1 MNKGNEKMHLLQG
14 EGRVLGYIRKGVKI
28 SRPGE
33 GKTDYRFFMEPLS
46 PLPPDFQEARERG
59 YGFTGFM
66 NELGYPINAFP
77 NEEAA
82 EAELEKTFGNAFFLF
97 TPGLKNDKY
106 FVVTDL
112 VQEYGTTYINKEEA
126 YLPIPVFGTWDK
138 PLFDGDM
145 DKLIAHLLAGKPLPG
160 LGKKQWVRTEVPQML
175 VIHAGKDDSG
185 KQRFLCLMP
194 QKDKAFKDMHIG
206 QGGAYFHVKKEN
218 LSWAFFYADDALLV
232 DNVVRCHHDP
242 LWFIPQSVM
251 KEIRK
256 QFVPLLDEEKPENQ
270 GAIISQQALDQTVR
284 DMMLMP
290 ASSQSS
296 DEAGRNEQPEIAGK
310 TTKGKTAETKD
321 TQEKVKPPVQKNSRA
336 EEDGALEKEG
346 TAEKTEEKREN
357 AASEKSTSQEKSR
370 TAALKAEKVMNQKEE
385 KKAKEE
391 KREDEEMAF
400 IHRFIRRVKE
410 RGFLYDERDLYN
422 FHISA
427 KSSRL
432 VILAGRSGT
441 GKSGLVRLYGETLG
455 LSPSQIAFLPVRPS
469 WMDDGDLLGYLDRNR
484 MLYFPSD
491 TGLAEL
497 LVNASRHPEK
507 MYIVCFDEMNLAR
520 AEYYFAQ
527 FISVL
532 EKRENPSIQL
542 YNPSLEDRVYNHSD
556 YPARIPVLDNV
567 LFMGTVNVDESTY
580 HFSDKILDRANV
592 ITLHQRRFADM
603 ARLSRKHVADED
615 EVGADVYRRFRK
627 EEQGVTMSD
636 AELHLLDS
644 LNAALDERGASGGI
658 GYRVVSDMSRYLA
671 NIPSDSPMSRKEALD
686 MQIVQRVLTKVR
698 GSREQIGYLV
708 SLDEEN
714 RLTGRFPELLNRHK
728 QVSAFTESMRV
739 LKRKAKELKTY
750 DYTL

>member
-1 MNKGNEKMHLLQG
+1 MNNGNEKNHLLQG
-14 EGRVLGYIRKGVKI
+14 DGRVLGYVRKGVKI

-46 PLPPDFQEARERG
+46 TIPPEFQKARERG

-112 VQEYGTTYINKEEA
+112 VKEYGTTYINKEEA

-138 PLFDGDM
+138 PMFDGDM

-194 QKDKAFKDMHIG
+194 RKDKAFKNMHIG
-206 QGGAYFHVKKEN
+206 QGGAYFHVKKDN
-218 LSWAFFYADDALLV
+218 LTWAFFYADDPLLV
-232 DNVVRCHHDP
+232 ENVVRCHHDP
-242 LWFIPQSVM
+242 LWFVPESVM
-251 KEIRK
+251 HVLKE
-256 QFVPLLDEEKPENQ
+256 QFVPLVEEEEDKAEKPVL
-270 GAIISQQALDQTVR
+270 SQQVLDQTVR
-284 DMMLMP
+284 DMMGF
-290 ASSQSS
+290 A
-296 DEAGRNEQPEIAGK
+296 DDFD
-310 TTKGKTAETKD
+310 TA
-321 TQEKVKPPVQKNSRA
+321 PA
-336 EEDGALEKEG
+336 EEEK
-346 TAEKTEEKREN
+346 KTGEEPEEKKQAKEKKETPKK
-357 AASEKSTSQEKSR
+357 AKASEKSGAPVKETKPVAP
-370 TAALKAEKVMNQKEE
+370 TAEE
-385 KKAKEE
+385 KE
-391 KREDEEMAF
+391 KAF
-400 IHRFIRRVKE
+400 IQRFIRRVRQ

-441 GKSGLVRLYGETLG
+441 GKSGLVRLYGEALG
-455 LSPSQIAFLPVRPS
+455 LTPSQVAFLPVRPS
-469 WMDDGDLLGYLDRNR
+469 WMDDGDILGYLDRNR

-497 LVNASRHPEK
+497 LVEASRHPEK

-532 EKRENPSIQL
+532 EKKENPALQL
-542 YNPSLEDRVYNHSD
+542 YNPSLEERVYNHSD
-556 YPARIPVLDNV
+556 YPARIPLMDNV

-592 ITLHQRRFADM
+592 ITLHQRKFSDM
-603 ARLSRKHVADED
+603 ARLTRREVAPEVEVSADE
-615 EVGADVYRRFRK
+615 YRQFRK
-627 EEQGVTMSD
+627 DEGVVTLSD
-636 AELHLLDS
+636 EELHLLDD
-644 LNAALDERGASGGI
+644 LNVALDERGTSGGI

-671 NIPSDSPMSRKEALD
+671 NIPSGSPMNRKEALD

-698 GSREQIGYLV
+698 GSREQIGYLT
-708 SLDEEN
+708 SLNEEN
-714 RLTGRFPELLNRHK
+714 KLIGRFPELLK
-728 QVSAFTESMRV
+728 KYSQVSAFTESLRV
-739 LKRKAKELKTY
+739 LERKAKELRTY

>member
-1 MNKGNEKMHLLQG
+1 MNNGNEKNHLLQG
-14 EGRVLGYIRKGVKI
+14 DGRVLGYVRKGVKI

-46 PLPPDFQEARERG
+46 PIPPEFQEARERG

-106 FVVTDL
+106 FVVTNL
-112 VQEYGTTYINKEEA
+112 VKEYGTTYINKEEA

-160 LGKKQWVRTEVPQML
+160 LGKKHWVRTEVPQML

-194 QKDKAFKDMHIG
+194 RKDKAFKDMHIG
-206 QGGAYFHVKKEN
+206 QGGAYFHVKKDN
-218 LSWAFFYADDALLV
+218 LTWAFFYADDPLLV
-232 DNVVRCHHDP
+232 ENVVRCHHDP
-242 LWFIPQSVM
+242 LWFVPESVM
-251 KEIRK
+251 HVLKE
-256 QFVPLLDEEKPENQ
+256 QFVPLVEEEEDKAEKPVL
-270 GAIISQQALDQTVR
+270 SQQVLNQTVR
-284 DMMLMP
+284 DMMGVADDLDTAP
-290 ASSQSS
+290 VK
-296 DEAGRNEQPEIAGK
+296 E
-310 TTKGKTAETKD
+310 TKPVAPTAE
-321 TQEKVKPPVQKNSRA
+321 
-336 EEDGALEKEG
+336 EKE
-346 TAEKTEEKREN
+346 K
-357 AASEKSTSQEKSR
+357 
-370 TAALKAEKVMNQKEE
+370 
-385 KKAKEE
+385 
-391 KREDEEMAF
+391 AF
-400 IHRFIRRVKE
+400 IQRFIRRVRQ

-441 GKSGLVRLYGETLG
+441 GKSGLVRLYGEALG
-455 LSPSQIAFLPVRPS
+455 LTPSQVAFLPVRPS
-469 WMDDGDLLGYLDRNR
+469 WMDDGDILGYLDRNR

-497 LVNASRHPEK
+497 LVEASRHPEK

-532 EKRENPSIQL
+532 EKKENPALQL
-542 YNPSLEDRVYNHSD
+542 YNLSLEERVYNHSD
-556 YPARIPVLDNV
+556 YPARIPLMDNV

-592 ITLHQRRFADM
+592 ITLHQRKFSDM
-603 ARLSRKHVADED
+603 ARLTRREVAPEVEVSADE
-615 EVGADVYRRFRK
+615 YRQFRK
-627 EEQGVTMSD
+627 DEGVVTLSD
-636 AELHLLDS
+636 EELHLLDD
-644 LNAALDERGASGGI
+644 LNVALDERGTSGGI

-671 NIPSDSPMSRKEALD
+671 NIPSGSPMNRKEALD

-698 GSREQIGYLV
+698 GSREQIGYLT
-708 SLDEEN
+708 SLNEEN
-714 RLTGRFPELLNRHK
+714 KLIGRFPELLK
-728 QVSAFTESMRV
+728 KYSQVSAFTESLRV
-739 LKRKAKELKTY
+739 LERKAKELRTY

>member
-1 MNKGNEKMHLLQG
+1 MNNGNEKNHLLQG
-14 EGRVLGYIRKGVKI
+14 DGRVLGYVRKGVKI

-46 PLPPDFQEARERG
+46 PIPPEFQEARERG

-112 VQEYGTTYINKEEA
+112 VKEYGTTYINKEEA

-160 LGKKQWVRTEVPQML
+160 LGKKHWVRTEVPQML

-194 QKDKAFKDMHIG
+194 RKDKAFKDMHIG
-206 QGGAYFHVKKEN
+206 QGGAYFHVKKDN
-218 LSWAFFYADDALLV
+218 LTWAFFYADDPLLV
-232 DNVVRCHHDP
+232 ENVVRCHHDP
-242 LWFIPQSVM
+242 LWFVPESVM
-251 KEIRK
+251 HVLKK
-256 QFVPLLDEEKPENQ
+256 QFVPLVEEEEDKAEKPVL
-270 GAIISQQALDQTVR
+270 SQQVLDQTVR
-284 DMMLMP
+284 DMMGFADDL
-290 ASSQSS
+290 
-296 DEAGRNEQPEIAGK
+296 D
-310 TTKGKTAETKD
+310 TA
-321 TQEKVKPPVQKNSRA
+321 PA
-336 EEDGALEKEG
+336 EEEK
-346 TAEKTEEKREN
+346 KTGKEPEEKKQAKEKKETPKK
-357 AASEKSTSQEKSR
+357 AKASEKSGAPVKETKPAAP
-370 TAALKAEKVMNQKEE
+370 TAEE
-385 KKAKEE
+385 KE
-391 KREDEEMAF
+391 KAF
-400 IHRFIRRVKE
+400 IQRFIRRVRQ

-441 GKSGLVRLYGETLG
+441 GKSGLVRLYGEALG
-455 LSPSQIAFLPVRPS
+455 LTPSQVAFLPVRPS
-469 WMDDGDLLGYLDRNR
+469 WMDDGDILGYLDRNR

-532 EKRENPSIQL
+532 EKKEKPALQL
-542 YNPSLEDRVYNHSD
+542 YNPSLEERVYNHSD
-556 YPARIPVLDNV
+556 YPACIPLMDNV

-592 ITLHQRRFADM
+592 ITLHQRKFSDM
-603 ARLSRKHVADED
+603 ARLTRREVAPEVEVSADE
-615 EVGADVYRRFRK
+615 YRQFRK
-627 EEQGVTMSD
+627 DEGVVTLSD
-636 AELHLLDS
+636 EELHLLDD
-644 LNAALDERGASGGI
+644 LNAALDERGTSGGI

-671 NIPSDSPMSRKEALD
+671 NIPSGSPMNRKEALD

-698 GSREQIGYLV
+698 GSREQIGYLT
-708 SLDEEN
+708 SLNEEN
-714 RLTGRFPELLNRHK
+714 KLIGRFPELLK
-728 QVSAFTESMRV
+728 KYSQVSAFTESLRV
-739 LKRKAKELKTY
+739 LERKAKELRTY

>member
-1 MNKGNEKMHLLQG
+1 MNNGNEKNHLLQG
-14 EGRVLGYIRKGVKI
+14 DGRVLGYVRKGVKI

-46 PLPPDFQEARERG
+46 TIPPEFQKARERG

-112 VQEYGTTYINKEEA
+112 VKEYGTTYINKEEA

-160 LGKKQWVRTEVPQML
+160 LGKKHWVRTEVPQML

-194 QKDKAFKDMHIG
+194 RKDKAFKDMHIG
-206 QGGAYFHVKKEN
+206 QGGAYFHVKKDN
-218 LSWAFFYADDALLV
+218 LTWAFFYADDPLLV
-232 DNVVRCHHDP
+232 ENVVRCHHDP
-242 LWFIPQSVM
+242 LWFVPESVM
-251 KEIRK
+251 RVLKK
-256 QFVPLLDEEKPENQ
+256 QFVPLVEEEEDKAEKPVL
-270 GAIISQQALDQTVR
+270 SQQVLDQTVR
-284 DMMLMP
+284 DMMGFADDL
-290 ASSQSS
+290 
-296 DEAGRNEQPEIAGK
+296 D
-310 TTKGKTAETKD
+310 TA
-321 TQEKVKPPVQKNSRA
+321 PA
-336 EEDGALEKEG
+336 EEEKKTGKEPE
-346 TAEKTEEKREN
+346 AKKQAKEKKETPKKSK
-357 AASEKSTSQEKSR
+357 ASEKSGAPMKETKPAAP
-370 TAALKAEKVMNQKEE
+370 TAEE
-385 KKAKEE
+385 KE
-391 KREDEEMAF
+391 KAF
-400 IHRFIRRVKE
+400 IQRFIRRVKQ

-422 FHISA
+422 FHISV

-441 GKSGLVRLYGETLG
+441 GKSGMVRLYGEALG
-455 LSPSQIAFLPVRPS
+455 LTSSQVAFLPVRPS
-469 WMDDGDLLGYLDRNR
+469 WMDDGDILGYLDRNR

-497 LVNASRHPEK
+497 LVEASRHPEK

-532 EKRENPSIQL
+532 EKKENPALQL
-542 YNPSLEDRVYNHSD
+542 YNPSLEERVYNHSD
-556 YPARIPVLDNV
+556 YPARIPLMDNV

-592 ITLHQRRFADM
+592 ITLHQRKFSDM
-603 ARLSRKHVADED
+603 ARLTRREVAPEVEVSADE
-615 EVGADVYRRFRK
+615 YRQFRK
-627 EEQGVTMSD
+627 DEGVVTLSD
-636 AELHLLDS
+636 EELHLLDD
-644 LNAALDERGASGGI
+644 LNAALDARGTSGGI

-671 NIPSDSPMSRKEALD
+671 NIPSGSPMNRKDALD

-698 GSREQIGYLV
+698 GSREQIGYLT
-708 SLDEEN
+708 SLNEEN
-714 RLTGRFPELLNRHK
+714 KLIGRFPELLK
-728 QVSAFTESMRV
+728 KYSQVSAFTESLRV
-739 LKRKAKELKTY
+739 LERKAKELRTY

>member
-1 MNKGNEKMHLLQG
+1 MNNGNEKNHLLQG
-14 EGRVLGYIRKGVKI
+14 DGRVLGYVRKGVKI

-46 PLPPDFQEARERG
+46 PIPPEFQEARERG

-82 EAELEKTFGNAFFLF
+82 ETELEKTFGNAFFLF

-112 VQEYGTTYINKEEA
+112 VKEYGTTYINKEEA

-160 LGKKQWVRTEVPQML
+160 LGKKHWVRTEVPQML

-194 QKDKAFKDMHIG
+194 RKDKAFKDMHIG
-206 QGGAYFHVKKEN
+206 QGGAYFHVKKDN
-218 LSWAFFYADDALLV
+218 LTWAFFYADDPLLV
-232 DNVVRCHHDP
+232 ENVVRCHHDP
-242 LWFIPQSVM
+242 LWFVPESVM
-251 KEIRK
+251 HVLKE
-256 QFVPLLDEEKPENQ
+256 QFVPLVEEEEDKAEKPVL
-270 GAIISQQALDQTVR
+270 SQQVLDQTVR
-284 DMMLMP
+284 DMMGFAGGSDAAP
-290 ASSQSS
+290 A
-296 DEAGRNEQPEIAGK
+296 E
-310 TTKGKTAETKD
+310 
-321 TQEKVKPPVQKNSRA
+321 
-336 EEDGALEKEG
+336 
-346 TAEKTEEKREN
+346 
-357 AASEKSTSQEKSR
+357 
-370 TAALKAEKVMNQKEE
+370 EE
-385 KKAKEE
+385 KKTGDEPEEKKKVQAPEKKQAKEKKETPKKAKAPE
-391 KREDEEMAF
+391 KAKIPEKSVAPVKETKPVAPTAEEKEKAF
-400 IHRFIRRVKE
+400 IQRFIRRVRQ

-441 GKSGLVRLYGETLG
+441 GKSGLVRLYGEALG
-455 LSPSQIAFLPVRPS
+455 LTPSQVAFLPVRPS
-469 WMDDGDLLGYLDRNR
+469 WMDDGDILGYLDRNR

-497 LVNASRHPEK
+497 LVEASRHPEK

-532 EKRENPSIQL
+532 EKKENPALQL

-556 YPARIPVLDNV
+556 YPARIPLLDNV

-592 ITLHQRRFADM
+592 ITLHQRKFSDM
-603 ARLSRKHVADED
+603 ARLTRREVAPEVEVSADE
-615 EVGADVYRRFRK
+615 YRQFRK
-627 EEQGVTMSD
+627 DEGVVTLSD
-636 AELHLLDS
+636 EELHLLDD
-644 LNAALDERGASGGI
+644 LNAALDERGTSGGI

-671 NIPSDSPMSRKEALD
+671 NIPSGSPMNRKEALD

-698 GSREQIGYLV
+698 GSREQIGYLT
-708 SLDEEN
+708 SLNEEN
-714 RLTGRFPELLNRHK
+714 KLTGRFPELLK
-728 QVSAFTESMRV
+728 KYSQVSAFTESLRV
-739 LKRKAKELKTY
+739 LERKAKELRTY

>member
-1 MNKGNEKMHLLQG
+1 MNNGNEKNHLLQG
-14 EGRVLGYIRKGVKI
+14 DGRVLGYVRKGVKI

-46 PLPPDFQEARERG
+46 PIPPEFQEARERG

-112 VQEYGTTYINKEEA
+112 VKEYGTTYINKEEA

-160 LGKKQWVRTEVPQML
+160 LGKKHWVRTEVPQML

-194 QKDKAFKDMHIG
+194 RKDKAFKDMHIG
-206 QGGAYFHVKKEN
+206 QGGAYFQVKKDN
-218 LSWAFFYADDALLV
+218 LTWAFFYADDPLLV
-232 DNVVRCHHDP
+232 ENVVRCHHDP
-242 LWFIPQSVM
+242 LWFVPESVM
-251 KEIRK
+251 HVLKE
-256 QFVPLLDEEKPENQ
+256 QFVPLVEEDKAEKPVL
-270 GAIISQQALDQTVR
+270 SQQVLDQTVR
-284 DMMLMP
+284 DMMGFADGSDAAP
-290 ASSQSS
+290 A
-296 DEAGRNEQPEIAGK
+296 
-310 TTKGKTAETKD
+310 
-321 TQEKVKPPVQKNSRA
+321 
-336 EEDGALEKEG
+336 
-346 TAEKTEEKREN
+346 
-357 AASEKSTSQEKSR
+357 
-370 TAALKAEKVMNQKEE
+370 EE
-385 KKAKEE
+385 KKTGDESEEKKKVQEPEKKQAKEKKETQKKAKAPAKAKIPE
-391 KREDEEMAF
+391 KSVAPVKETKPVTPTAEEKEKAS
-400 IHRFIRRVKE
+400 IQRFIRRVRQ

-441 GKSGLVRLYGETLG
+441 GKSGLVRLYGEALG
-455 LSPSQIAFLPVRPS
+455 LTPSQVAFLPVRPS
-469 WMDDGDLLGYLDRNR
+469 WMDDGDILGYLDRNR

-497 LVNASRHPEK
+497 LVEASRHPEK

-532 EKRENPSIQL
+532 EKKEKPALQL

-556 YPARIPVLDNV
+556 YPARIPLLDNV

-592 ITLHQRRFADM
+592 ITLHQRKFSDM
-603 ARLSRKHVADED
+603 ARLTRREVAPEVEVSADE
-615 EVGADVYRRFRK
+615 YRQFRK
-627 EEQGVTMSD
+627 DEGVVTLSD
-636 AELHLLDS
+636 EELHLLDD
-644 LNAALDERGASGGI
+644 LNAALDERGTSGGI

-671 NIPSDSPMSRKEALD
+671 NIPSGSPMNRKEALD

-698 GSREQIGYLV
+698 GSREQIGYLT
-708 SLDEEN
+708 SLNEEN
-714 RLTGRFPELLNRHK
+714 KLTGRFPELLK
-728 QVSAFTESMRV
+728 KYSQVSAFTESLRV
-739 LKRKAKELKTY
+739 LERKAKELRTY

>member
-284 DMMLMP
+284 DMMGFADDL
-290 ASSQSS
+290 
-296 DEAGRNEQPEIAGK
+296 D
-310 TTKGKTAETKD
+310 TA
-321 TQEKVKPPVQKNSRA
+321 PA
-336 EEDGALEKEG
+336 EEEK
-346 TAEKTEEKREN
+346 KTGKEPEEKKQAKEKKETPKK
-357 AASEKSTSQEKSR
+357 AKASEKSGAPVKETKPAAP
-370 TAALKAEKVMNQKEE
+370 TAEE
-385 KKAKEE
+385 KE
-391 KREDEEMAF
+391 KAF
-400 IHRFIRRVKE
+400 IQLIRRVRQ

-441 GKSGLVRLYGETLG
+441 GKSGLVRLYGEALG
-455 LSPSQIAFLPVRPS
+455 LTPSQVAFLPVRPS
-469 WMDDGDLLGYLDRNR
+469 WMDDGDILGYLDRNR

-497 LVNASRHPEK
+497 LVEASRHPEK

-532 EKRENPSIQL
+532 EKKENPALQL
-542 YNPSLEDRVYNHSD
+542 YNPSLEERVYNHSD
-556 YPARIPVLDNV
+556 YPARIPLMDNV

-592 ITLHQRRFADM
+592 ITLHQRKFSDM
-603 ARLSRKHVADED
+603 ARLTRREVAPEVEVSADE
-615 EVGADVYRRFRK
+615 YRQFRK
-627 EEQGVTMSD
+627 DEGVVTLSD
-636 AELHLLDS
+636 VELHLLDD
-644 LNAALDERGASGGI
+644 LNAALDERGTSGGI

-671 NIPSDSPMSRKEALD
+671 NIPSGSPMNRKEALD

-698 GSREQIGYLV
+698 GSREQIGYLT
-708 SLDEEN
+708 SLNEEN
-714 RLTGRFPELLNRHK
+714 KLIGRFPELLK
-728 QVSAFTESMRV
+728 KYSQVSAFTESLRV
-739 LKRKAKELKTY
+739 LERKAKELRTY

>member
-1 MNKGNEKMHLLQG
+1 MNNGNEKNHLLQG
-14 EGRVLGYIRKGVKI
+14 DGRVLGYVRKGVKI

-46 PLPPDFQEARERG
+46 PIPPEFQEARERG

-82 EAELEKTFGNAFFLF
+82 EAELEKKFGNAFFLF

-106 FVVTDL
+106 FVVTNL
-112 VQEYGTTYINKEEA
+112 VKEYGTTYINKEEA

-160 LGKKQWVRTEVPQML
+160 LGKKHWVCTEVPQML

-194 QKDKAFKDMHIG
+194 RKDKAFKDMHIG
-206 QGGAYFHVKKEN
+206 QGGAYFHVKKDN
-218 LSWAFFYADDALLV
+218 LTWAFFYADDPLLV
-232 DNVVRCHHDP
+232 ENVVRCHHDP
-242 LWFIPQSVM
+242 LWFVPESVM
-251 KEIRK
+251 HVLKK
-256 QFVPLLDEEKPENQ
+256 QFVPLVEAEEDKAEKPVL
-270 GAIISQQALDQTVR
+270 SQQVLDQTVR
-284 DMMLMP
+284 DMMGVADDLDTAP
-290 ASSQSS
+290 A
-296 DEAGRNEQPEIAGK
+296 K
-310 TTKGKTAETKD
+310 
-321 TQEKVKPPVQKNSRA
+321 
-336 EEDGALEKEG
+336 
-346 TAEKTEEKREN
+346 EEKKTREEPEEKKQ
-357 AASEKSTSQEKSR
+357 AKEKKETPKKAKASEKSGAPVKEIKPVAP
-370 TAALKAEKVMNQKEE
+370 TAEE
-385 KKAKEE
+385 KE
-391 KREDEEMAF
+391 KAF
-400 IHRFIRRVKE
+400 IQHFIRRVRQ

-441 GKSGLVRLYGETLG
+441 GKSGLVRLYGEALG
-455 LSPSQIAFLPVRPS
+455 LTPSQVAFLPVRPS
-469 WMDDGDLLGYLDRNR
+469 WMDDGDILGYLDRNR

-497 LVNASRHPEK
+497 LVEASRHPEK

-532 EKRENPSIQL
+532 EKKENPALQL
-542 YNPSLEDRVYNHSD
+542 YNPSLEERVYNHSD
-556 YPARIPVLDNV
+556 YPARIPLMDNV

-592 ITLHQRRFADM
+592 ITLHQRKFSDM
-603 ARLSRKHVADED
+603 ARLTRREVAPEVEVSADE
-615 EVGADVYRRFRK
+615 YRQFRK
-627 EEQGVTMSD
+627 DEGVVTLSD
-636 AELHLLDS
+636 EELHLLDD
-644 LNAALDERGASGGI
+644 LNAALDERGTSGGI

-671 NIPSDSPMSRKEALD
+671 NIPSGSPMNRKEALD

-698 GSREQIGYLV
+698 GSQEQIGYLT
-708 SLDEEN
+708 SLNEEN
-714 RLTGRFPELLNRHK
+714 KLMGRFPELLKNYS
-728 QVSAFTESMRV
+728 QVSAFTESLRV
-739 LKRKAKELKTY
+739 LERKAKELRTY

>member
-1 MNKGNEKMHLLQG
+1 MNNGNEKNHLLQG
-14 EGRVLGYIRKGVKI
+14 DGRVLGYVRKGVKI

-46 PLPPDFQEARERG
+46 PIPPEFQEARERG

-82 EAELEKTFGNAFFLF
+82 ETELEKTFGNAFFLF

-112 VQEYGTTYINKEEA
+112 VKEYGTTYINKEEA

-160 LGKKQWVRTEVPQML
+160 LGKKHWVRTEVPQML

-194 QKDKAFKDMHIG
+194 RKDKAFKDMHIG
-206 QGGAYFHVKKEN
+206 QGGAYFHVKKDN
-218 LSWAFFYADDALLV
+218 LTWAFFYADDPLLV
-232 DNVVRCHHDP
+232 ENVVRCHHDP
-242 LWFIPQSVM
+242 LWFVPESVM
-251 KEIRK
+251 HVLKE
-256 QFVPLLDEEKPENQ
+256 QFVPLVEEEEDKAEKPVL
-270 GAIISQQALDQTVR
+270 SQQVLDQTVR
-284 DMMLMP
+284 DMMGF
-290 ASSQSS
+290 AGGS
-296 DEAGRNEQPEIAGK
+296 DAAP
-310 TTKGKTAETKD
+310 
-321 TQEKVKPPVQKNSRA
+321 A
-336 EEDGALEKEG
+336 EEEK
-346 TAEKTEEKREN
+346 KTGDEPEEKKKVQ
-357 AASEKSTSQEKSR
+357 APEKKQAKEKKETPKKAKIQEKSVAPVKETKPVAP
-370 TAALKAEKVMNQKEE
+370 TAEE
-385 KKAKEE
+385 KE
-391 KREDEEMAF
+391 KAF
-400 IHRFIRRVKE
+400 IQRFIRRVRQ

-441 GKSGLVRLYGETLG
+441 GKSGLVRLYGEALG
-455 LSPSQIAFLPVRPS
+455 LTPSQVAFLPVRPS
-469 WMDDGDLLGYLDRNR
+469 WMDDGDILGYLDRNR

-497 LVNASRHPEK
+497 LVEASRHPEK

-532 EKRENPSIQL
+532 EKKENPALQL

-556 YPARIPVLDNV
+556 YPARIPLLDNV

-592 ITLHQRRFADM
+592 ITLHQRKFSDM
-603 ARLSRKHVADED
+603 ARLTRREVAPEVEVSADE
-615 EVGADVYRRFRK
+615 YRQFRK
-627 EEQGVTMSD
+627 DEGVVTLSD
-636 AELHLLDS
+636 EELHLLDD
-644 LNAALDERGASGGI
+644 LNAALDERGTSGGI
-658 GYRVVSDMSRYLA
+658 GYRVVSDMSRYLS
-671 NIPSDSPMSRKEALD
+671 NIPSGSPMNRKEALD

-698 GSREQIGYLV
+698 GSREQIGYLT
-708 SLDEEN
+708 SLNEEN
-714 RLTGRFPELLNRHK
+714 KLTGRFPELLK
-728 QVSAFTESMRV
+728 KYSQVSAFTESLRV
-739 LKRKAKELKTY
+739 LERKAKELRTY

>member
-1 MNKGNEKMHLLQG
+1 MNNGNEKNHLLQG
-14 EGRVLGYIRKGVKI
+14 DGRVLGYVRKGVKI

-46 PLPPDFQEARERG
+46 PIPPEFQEARERG

-112 VQEYGTTYINKEEA
+112 VKEYGTTYINKEEA

-160 LGKKQWVRTEVPQML
+160 LGKKHWVRTEVPQML

-194 QKDKAFKDMHIG
+194 RKDKAFKDMHIG
-206 QGGAYFHVKKEN
+206 QGGAYFQVKKDN
-218 LSWAFFYADDALLV
+218 LTWAFFYANDPLLV
-232 DNVVRCHHDP
+232 ENVVRCHHDP
-242 LWFIPQSVM
+242 LWFVPESVM
-251 KEIRK
+251 HVLKE
-256 QFVPLLDEEKPENQ
+256 QFVPLVEEEEDKAEKHVL
-270 GAIISQQALDQTVR
+270 SQQVLDQTVR
-284 DMMLMP
+284 DMMGF
-290 ASSQSS
+290 AGSS
-296 DEAGRNEQPEIAGK
+296 DAAPAEEKKTGEEPEEKKKVQEPEKKQAKEKKETQKKAKAPAKAKIPEKSVAPVK
-310 TTKGKTAETKD
+310 ETK
-321 TQEKVKPPVQKNSRA
+321 PVA
-336 EEDGALEKEG
+336 P
-346 TAEKTEEKREN
+346 TTEEK
-357 AASEKSTSQEKSR
+357 EK
-370 TAALKAEKVMNQKEE
+370 
-385 KKAKEE
+385 
-391 KREDEEMAF
+391 AF
-400 IHRFIRRVKE
+400 IQRFIRRVRQ

-441 GKSGLVRLYGETLG
+441 GKSGLVRLYGEALG
-455 LSPSQIAFLPVRPS
+455 LTPSQVAFLPVRPS
-469 WMDDGDLLGYLDRNR
+469 WMDDGDILGYLDRNR

-497 LVNASRHPEK
+497 LVEASRHPEK

-532 EKRENPSIQL
+532 EKKEKPALQL
-542 YNPSLEDRVYNHSD
+542 YNPSLEERVYNHSD
-556 YPARIPVLDNV
+556 YPARIPLLDNV

-592 ITLHQRRFADM
+592 ITLHQRKFSDM
-603 ARLSRKHVADED
+603 ARLTRREVAPEVEVSADE
-615 EVGADVYRRFRK
+615 YRQFRK
-627 EEQGVTMSD
+627 DEGVVTLSD
-636 AELHLLDS
+636 EELHLLDD
-644 LNAALDERGASGGI
+644 LNAALDERGTSGGI
-658 GYRVVSDMSRYLA
+658 GYRVVSDMSRYLS
-671 NIPSDSPMSRKEALD
+671 NIPSGSPMNRKEALD

-698 GSREQIGYLV
+698 GSREQIGYLT
-708 SLDEEN
+708 SLNEEN
-714 RLTGRFPELLNRHK
+714 NLTGRFPELLK
-728 QVSAFTESMRV
+728 KYSQVSAFTESLRV
-739 LKRKAKELKTY
+739 LERKAKELRTY

>member
-1 MNKGNEKMHLLQG
+1 MNNGNEKNYLLQG
-14 EGRVLGYIRKGVKI
+14 DGRVLGYVRKGVKI

-46 PLPPDFQEARERG
+46 PIPPEFQEARERG

-112 VQEYGTTYINKEEA
+112 VKEYGTTYINKEEA

-160 LGKKQWVRTEVPQML
+160 LGKKHWVRTEVPQML

-194 QKDKAFKDMHIG
+194 RKDKAFKDMHIG
-206 QGGAYFHVKKEN
+206 QGGAYFHVKKDN
-218 LSWAFFYADDALLV
+218 LTWAFFYADDPLLV
-232 DNVVRCHHDP
+232 ENVVRCHHDP
-242 LWFIPQSVM
+242 LWFVPESVM
-251 KEIRK
+251 HVLKK
-256 QFVPLLDEEKPENQ
+256 QFVPLVEEEEDKAEKPVL
-270 GAIISQQALDQTVR
+270 SQALDQTVR
-284 DMMLMP
+284 DMMGFADDL
-290 ASSQSS
+290 
-296 DEAGRNEQPEIAGK
+296 D
-310 TTKGKTAETKD
+310 TA
-321 TQEKVKPPVQKNSRA
+321 PA
-336 EEDGALEKEG
+336 EEEKKTGKEPE
-346 TAEKTEEKREN
+346 AKKQAKEKKETPKK
-357 AASEKSTSQEKSR
+357 AKVSEKSEAPVKETKP
-370 TAALKAEKVMNQKEE
+370 AAPIAEE
-385 KKAKEE
+385 KE
-391 KREDEEMAF
+391 KAF
-400 IHRFIRRVKE
+400 IQRFIRRVRQ

-441 GKSGLVRLYGETLG
+441 GKSGLVRLYGEALG
-455 LSPSQIAFLPVRPS
+455 LTPSQVAFLPVRPS
-469 WMDDGDLLGYLDRNR
+469 WMDDGDILGYLDRNR

-497 LVNASRHPEK
+497 LVEASRHPEK

-532 EKRENPSIQL
+532 EKKENPALQL
-542 YNPSLEDRVYNHSD
+542 YNPSLEERVYNHSD
-556 YPARIPVLDNV
+556 YPARIPLMDNV

-592 ITLHQRRFADM
+592 ITLHQRKFSDM
-603 ARLSRKHVADED
+603 ARLTRREVASEVEVSADE
-615 EVGADVYRRFRK
+615 YRQFRK
-627 EEQGVTMSD
+627 DEGVVTLSD
-636 AELHLLDS
+636 EELHLLDD
-644 LNAALDERGASGGI
+644 LNAALDERGTSGGI

-671 NIPSDSPMSRKEALD
+671 NIPSGSPMNRKEALD

-698 GSREQIGYLV
+698 GSREQIGYLT
-708 SLDEEN
+708 SLNEEN
-714 RLTGRFPELLNRHK
+714 KLIGRFPELLK
-728 QVSAFTESMRV
+728 KYSQVSAFTESLRV
-739 LKRKAKELKTY
+739 LERKAKELRTY

>member
-112 VQEYGTTYINKEEA
+112 VKEYGTTYINKEEA

-138 PLFDGDM
+138 PMFDGDM

-160 LGKKQWVRTEVPQML
+160 LGKKHWVRTEVPQML

-194 QKDKAFKDMHIG
+194 RKDKAFKDMHIG
-206 QGGAYFHVKKEN
+206 QGGAYFHVKKDN
-218 LSWAFFYADDALLV
+218 LTWAFFYADDPLLV
-232 DNVVRCHHDP
+232 ENVVRCHHDP
-242 LWFIPQSVM
+242 LWFVPESVM
-251 KEIRK
+251 HVLKE
-256 QFVPLLDEEKPENQ
+256 QFVPLVEEEEDKAEKPVL
-270 GAIISQQALDQTVR
+270 SQQVLDQTVR
-284 DMMLMP
+284 DMMGFADDLDMAP
-290 ASSQSS
+290 
-296 DEAGRNEQPEIAGK
+296 
-310 TTKGKTAETKD
+310 
-321 TQEKVKPPVQKNSRA
+321 A
-336 EEDGALEKEG
+336 EEKKE
-346 TAEKTEEKREN
+346 TPKKAK
-357 AASEKSTSQEKSR
+357 ASEKSGAPVKETKP
-370 TAALKAEKVMNQKEE
+370 AAPTVEE
-385 KKAKEE
+385 KE
-391 KREDEEMAF
+391 KAF
-400 IHRFIRRVKE
+400 IQCFIRRGRQ

-441 GKSGLVRLYGETLG
+441 GKSGLVRLYGEALG
-455 LSPSQIAFLPVRPS
+455 LTPSQVAFLPVRPS
-469 WMDDGDLLGYLDRNR
+469 WMDDGDILGYLDRNR

-497 LVNASRHPEK
+497 LVEASRHPEK

-532 EKRENPSIQL
+532 EKKENPALQL
-542 YNPSLEDRVYNHSD
+542 YNPSLEERVYNHSD
-556 YPARIPVLDNV
+556 YPARIPLMDNV

-592 ITLHQRRFADM
+592 ITLHQRKFSDM
-603 ARLSRKHVADED
+603 ARLTRREVAPEVEVSADE
-615 EVGADVYRRFRK
+615 YRQFRK
-627 EEQGVTMSD
+627 DEGVVTLSD
-636 AELHLLDS
+636 EELHLLDD
-644 LNAALDERGASGGI
+644 LNAALDERGTSGGI

-671 NIPSDSPMSRKEALD
+671 NIPSGSPMNRKEALD

-698 GSREQIGYLV
+698 GSREQIGYLT
-708 SLDEEN
+708 SLNEEN
-714 RLTGRFPELLNRHK
+714 KLIGRFPELLK
-728 QVSAFTESMRV
+728 KYSQVSAFTESLRV
-739 LKRKAKELKTY
+739 LERKAKELRTY

>member
-112 VQEYGTTYINKEEA
+112 VKEYGTTYINKEEA

-138 PLFDGDM
+138 PMFDGDM

-194 QKDKAFKDMHIG
+194 RKDKAFKDMHIG
-206 QGGAYFHVKKEN
+206 QGGAYFHVKKDN
-218 LSWAFFYADDALLV
+218 LTWAFFYADDPLLV
-232 DNVVRCHHDP
+232 ENVVRCHHDP
-242 LWFIPQSVM
+242 LWFVPESVM
-251 KEIRK
+251 HVLKE
-256 QFVPLLDEEKPENQ
+256 QFVPLVEEEEDKAEKPVL
-270 GAIISQQALDQTVR
+270 SQQVLDQTVR
-284 DMMLMP
+284 DMMGFADDL
-290 ASSQSS
+290 
-296 DEAGRNEQPEIAGK
+296 D
-310 TTKGKTAETKD
+310 TA
-321 TQEKVKPPVQKNSRA
+321 PA
-336 EEDGALEKEG
+336 EEEK
-346 TAEKTEEKREN
+346 KTGEEPEEKKQAKEKKETPKK
-357 AASEKSTSQEKSR
+357 AKASEKSGAPVKETKP
-370 TAALKAEKVMNQKEE
+370 AAPTVEE
-385 KKAKEE
+385 KE
-391 KREDEEMAF
+391 KAF
-400 IHRFIRRVKE
+400 IQCFIRRGRQ

-441 GKSGLVRLYGETLG
+441 GKSGLVRLYGEALG
-455 LSPSQIAFLPVRPS
+455 LTPSQVAFLPVRPS
-469 WMDDGDLLGYLDRNR
+469 WMDDGDILGYLDRNR

-497 LVNASRHPEK
+497 LVEASRHPEK

-532 EKRENPSIQL
+532 EKKENPALQL
-542 YNPSLEDRVYNHSD
+542 YNPSLEERVYNHSD
-556 YPARIPVLDNV
+556 YPARIPLMDNV

-592 ITLHQRRFADM
+592 ITLHQRKFSDM
-603 ARLSRKHVADED
+603 ARLTRREVAPEVEVSADE
-615 EVGADVYRRFRK
+615 YRQFRK
-627 EEQGVTMSD
+627 DEGVVTLSD
-636 AELHLLDS
+636 EELHLLDD
-644 LNAALDERGASGGI
+644 LNAALDERGTSGGI

-671 NIPSDSPMSRKEALD
+671 NIPSGSPMNRKEALD

-698 GSREQIGYLV
+698 GSREQIGYLT
-708 SLDEEN
+708 SLNEEN
-714 RLTGRFPELLNRHK
+714 KLIGRFPELLK
-728 QVSAFTESMRV
+728 KYSQVSAFTESLRV
-739 LKRKAKELKTY
+739 LERKAKELRTY

>member
-1 MNKGNEKMHLLQG
+1 MNNGNEKNHLLQG
-14 EGRVLGYIRKGVKI
+14 DGRVLGYVRKGVKI

-46 PLPPDFQEARERG
+46 PIPPEFQEARERG

-112 VQEYGTTYINKEEA
+112 VKEYGTTYINKEEA

-160 LGKKQWVRTEVPQML
+160 LGKKHWVRTEVPQML

-194 QKDKAFKDMHIG
+194 RKDKAFKDMHIG
-206 QGGAYFHVKKEN
+206 QGGAYFHVKKDN
-218 LSWAFFYADDALLV
+218 LTWAFFYADDPLLV
-232 DNVVRCHHDP
+232 ENVVRCHHDP
-242 LWFIPQSVM
+242 LWFVPESVM
-251 KEIRK
+251 HVLKK
-256 QFVPLLDEEKPENQ
+256 QFVPLVEEEEDKAEKPVL
-270 GAIISQQALDQTVR
+270 SQQALDQTVR
-284 DMMLMP
+284 DMMGFADDL
-290 ASSQSS
+290 
-296 DEAGRNEQPEIAGK
+296 D
-310 TTKGKTAETKD
+310 TA
-321 TQEKVKPPVQKNSRA
+321 PA
-336 EEDGALEKEG
+336 EEEKKTGKEPE
-346 TAEKTEEKREN
+346 AKKQAKEKKETPKK
-357 AASEKSTSQEKSR
+357 AKVSEKSEAPVKETKP
-370 TAALKAEKVMNQKEE
+370 AAPIAEE
-385 KKAKEE
+385 KE
-391 KREDEEMAF
+391 KAF
-400 IHRFIRRVKE
+400 IQRFIRRVRQ

-441 GKSGLVRLYGETLG
+441 GKSGLVRLYGEALG
-455 LSPSQIAFLPVRPS
+455 LTPSQVAFLPVRPS
-469 WMDDGDLLGYLDRNR
+469 WMDDGDILGYLDRNR

-497 LVNASRHPEK
+497 LVEASRHPEK

-532 EKRENPSIQL
+532 EKKENPALQL
-542 YNPSLEDRVYNHSD
+542 YNPSLEERVYNHSD
-556 YPARIPVLDNV
+556 YPARIPLMDNV

-592 ITLHQRRFADM
+592 ITLHQRKFSDM
-603 ARLSRKHVADED
+603 ARLTRREVASEVEVSADE
-615 EVGADVYRRFRK
+615 YRQFRK
-627 EEQGVTMSD
+627 DEGVVTLSD
-636 AELHLLDS
+636 EELHLLDD
-644 LNAALDERGASGGI
+644 LNAALDERGTSGGI

-671 NIPSDSPMSRKEALD
+671 NIPSGSPMNRKEALD

-698 GSREQIGYLV
+698 GSREQIGYLT
-708 SLDEEN
+708 SLNEEN
-714 RLTGRFPELLNRHK
+714 KLIGRFPELLK
-728 QVSAFTESMRV
+728 KYSQVSAFTESLRV
-739 LKRKAKELKTY
+739 LERKAKELRTY

>member
-1 MNKGNEKMHLLQG
+1 MNNGNEKNHLLQG
-14 EGRVLGYIRKGVKI
+14 DGRVLGYVRKGVKI

-46 PLPPDFQEARERG
+46 PIPPEFQEARERG

-112 VQEYGTTYINKEEA
+112 VKEYGTTYINKEEA

-160 LGKKQWVRTEVPQML
+160 LGKKHWVRTEVPQML

-206 QGGAYFHVKKEN
+206 QGGAYFHVKKDN
-218 LSWAFFYADDALLV
+218 LTWAFFYADDPLLV
-232 DNVVRCHHDP
+232 ENVVRCHHDP
-242 LWFIPQSVM
+242 LWFVPESVM
-251 KEIRK
+251 HVLKE
-256 QFVPLLDEEKPENQ
+256 QFVPLVEEEKDKAEKPVL
-270 GAIISQQALDQTVR
+270 SQQALDQTVR

-290 ASSQSS
+290 ASSKSS
-296 DEAGRNEQPEIAGK
+296 DEAGRNEWPEIAGK

-321 TQEKVKPPVQKNSRA
+321 TQEKVKLPVQKNSRA
-336 EEDGALEKEG
+336 EESALEKEG

-370 TAALKAEKVMNQKEE
+370 AAALKAEKVMNQKEE

-532 EKRENPSIQL
+532 EKKEKPALQL
-542 YNPSLEDRVYNHSD
+542 YNPSLEERVYNHSD
-556 YPARIPVLDNV
+556 YPARIPLMDNV

-592 ITLHQRRFADM
+592 ITLHQRKFSDM
-603 ARLSRKHVADED
+603 ARLTRREVAPEVEVSADE
-615 EVGADVYRRFRK
+615 YRQFRK
-627 EEQGVTMSD
+627 DEGVVTLSD
-636 AELHLLDS
+636 EELHLLDD
-644 LNAALDERGASGGI
+644 LNAALDERGTSGGI

-671 NIPSDSPMSRKEALD
+671 NIPSGSPMNRKEALD

-698 GSREQIGYLV
+698 GSREQIGYLT
-708 SLDEEN
+708 SLNEEN
-714 RLTGRFPELLNRHK
+714 KLIGRFPELLK
-728 QVSAFTESMRV
+728 KYSQVSAFTESLRV
-739 LKRKAKELKTY
+739 LERKAKELRTY

>member
-1 MNKGNEKMHLLQG
+1 MNNGNEKNHLLQG
-14 EGRVLGYIRKGVKI
+14 DGRVLGYVRKGVKI

-46 PLPPDFQEARERG
+46 PIPPEFQKARERG

-112 VQEYGTTYINKEEA
+112 VKEYGTTYINKEEA
-126 YLPIPVFGTWDK
+126 YLPIPVFGTWDN

-160 LGKKQWVRTEVPQML
+160 LGKKHWVRTEVPQML

-194 QKDKAFKDMHIG
+194 RKDKAFKDMHIG
-206 QGGAYFHVKKEN
+206 QGGAYFHVKKDN
-218 LSWAFFYADDALLV
+218 LTWAFFYADDPLLV
-232 DNVVRCHHDP
+232 ENVVRCHHDP
-242 LWFIPQSVM
+242 LWFVPESVM
-251 KEIRK
+251 RVLKK
-256 QFVPLLDEEKPENQ
+256 QFVPLVEEEEDKAEKPVL
-270 GAIISQQALDQTVR
+270 SQQVLDQTVR
-284 DMMLMP
+284 DMMGFADDLDTAPVKETKP
-290 ASSQSS
+290 A
-296 DEAGRNEQPEIAGK
+296 AP
-310 TTKGKTAETKD
+310 TAE
-321 TQEKVKPPVQKNSRA
+321 
-336 EEDGALEKEG
+336 EKE
-346 TAEKTEEKREN
+346 K
-357 AASEKSTSQEKSR
+357 
-370 TAALKAEKVMNQKEE
+370 
-385 KKAKEE
+385 
-391 KREDEEMAF
+391 AF
-400 IHRFIRRVKE
+400 IQRFIRRVRQ

-441 GKSGLVRLYGETLG
+441 GKSGLVRLYGEALG
-455 LSPSQIAFLPVRPS
+455 LTPSQVAFLPVRPS
-469 WMDDGDLLGYLDRNR
+469 WMDDGDILGYLDRNR

-497 LVNASRHPEK
+497 LVEASRHPEK

-532 EKRENPSIQL
+532 EKKENPALQL
-542 YNPSLEDRVYNHSD
+542 YNPSLEERVYNHSD
-556 YPARIPVLDNV
+556 YPARIPLMDNV

-592 ITLHQRRFADM
+592 ITLHQRKFSDM
-603 ARLSRKHVADED
+603 ARLTRREVASEVEVSADE
-615 EVGADVYRRFRK
+615 YRQFRK
-627 EEQGVTMSD
+627 DEGVVTLSD
-636 AELHLLDS
+636 EELHLLDD
-644 LNAALDERGASGGI
+644 LNAALDERGTSGGI

-671 NIPSDSPMSRKEALD
+671 NIPSGSPMNRKEALD

-698 GSREQIGYLV
+698 GSREQIGYLT
-708 SLDEEN
+708 SLNEEN
-714 RLTGRFPELLNRHK
+714 KLIGRFPELLK
-728 QVSAFTESMRV
+728 KYSQVSAFTESLRV
-739 LKRKAKELKTY
+739 LERKAKELRTY

>member
-1 MNKGNEKMHLLQG
+1 MNNGNEKNHLLQG
-14 EGRVLGYIRKGVKI
+14 DGRVLGYVRKGVKI

-46 PLPPDFQEARERG
+46 PIPPEFQEARERG

-82 EAELEKTFGNAFFLF
+82 ETELEKTFGNAFFLF

-112 VQEYGTTYINKEEA
+112 VKEYGTTYINKEEA

-160 LGKKQWVRTEVPQML
+160 LGKKHWVRTEVPQML

-194 QKDKAFKDMHIG
+194 RKDKAFKDMHIG
-206 QGGAYFHVKKEN
+206 QGGAYFQVKKDN
-218 LSWAFFYADDALLV
+218 LTWAFFYADDPLLV
-232 DNVVRCHHDP
+232 ENVVRCHHDP
-242 LWFIPQSVM
+242 LWFVPESVM
-251 KEIRK
+251 HVLKE
-256 QFVPLLDEEKPENQ
+256 QFVPLVEEEEDKAEKPVL
-270 GAIISQQALDQTVR
+270 SQQVLDQTVR
-284 DMMLMP
+284 DMMGFAGGSDAAP
-290 ASSQSS
+290 A
-296 DEAGRNEQPEIAGK
+296 E
-310 TTKGKTAETKD
+310 
-321 TQEKVKPPVQKNSRA
+321 
-336 EEDGALEKEG
+336 
-346 TAEKTEEKREN
+346 
-357 AASEKSTSQEKSR
+357 
-370 TAALKAEKVMNQKEE
+370 EE
-385 KKAKEE
+385 KKTGDEPEEKKKVQAPEKKQAKEKKETPKKAKAPE
-391 KREDEEMAF
+391 KAKIPEKSVAPVKETKPVAPTAEEKEKAF
-400 IHRFIRRVKE
+400 IQRFISRVRQ

-441 GKSGLVRLYGETLG
+441 GKSGLVRLYGEALG
-455 LSPSQIAFLPVRPS
+455 ITPSQVAFLPVRPS
-469 WMDDGDLLGYLDRNR
+469 WMDDGDILGYLDRNR

-497 LVNASRHPEK
+497 LVEASRHPEK

-532 EKRENPSIQL
+532 EKKENPALQL
-542 YNPSLEDRVYNHSD
+542 YNPSLEERVYNHSD
-556 YPARIPVLDNV
+556 YPARIPLLDNV

-592 ITLHQRRFADM
+592 ITLHQWKFSDM
-603 ARLSRKHVADED
+603 AQLTRREVAPEVEVSADE
-615 EVGADVYRRFRK
+615 YRQFRK
-627 EEQGVTMSD
+627 DEGVVTLSD
-636 AELHLLDS
+636 EELHLLDD
-644 LNAALDERGASGGI
+644 LNAALDERGTSGGI
-658 GYRVVSDMSRYLA
+658 GYRVVSDMSRYLS
-671 NIPSDSPMSRKEALD
+671 NIPSGSPMNRKEALD

-698 GSREQIGYLV
+698 GSREQIGYLT
-708 SLDEEN
+708 SLNEEN
-714 RLTGRFPELLNRHK
+714 KLTGRFPELLK
-728 QVSAFTESMRV
+728 KYSQVSAFTESLRV
-739 LKRKAKELKTY
+739 LERKAKELRTY

>member
-1 MNKGNEKMHLLQG
+1 MNNGNEKNHLLQG
-14 EGRVLGYIRKGVKI
+14 DGRVLGYVRKGVKI

-46 PLPPDFQEARERG
+46 PIPPEFQEARERG

-112 VQEYGTTYINKEEA
+112 VKEYGTTYINKEET

-194 QKDKAFKDMHIG
+194 RKDKAFKDMHIG
-206 QGGAYFHVKKEN
+206 QGGAYFHVKKDN
-218 LSWAFFYADDALLV
+218 LTWAFFYADDPLLV
-232 DNVVRCHHDP
+232 ENVVRCHHDP
-242 LWFIPQSVM
+242 LWFVPESVM
-251 KEIRK
+251 HVLKK
-256 QFVPLLDEEKPENQ
+256 QFVPLVEEEEDKAEKPVL
-270 GAIISQQALDQTVR
+270 SQQALDQTVR
-284 DMMLMP
+284 DMMGFADDL
-290 ASSQSS
+290 
-296 DEAGRNEQPEIAGK
+296 D
-310 TTKGKTAETKD
+310 TA
-321 TQEKVKPPVQKNSRA
+321 PA
-336 EEDGALEKEG
+336 EEKKTGKEP
-346 TAEKTEEKREN
+346 EEKKQAKEKKETPKK
-357 AASEKSTSQEKSR
+357 AKASEKSGAPVKETKPAAP
-370 TAALKAEKVMNQKEE
+370 TAEE
-385 KKAKEE
+385 KE
-391 KREDEEMAF
+391 KAF
-400 IHRFIRRVKE
+400 IQRFIRRVRQ

-441 GKSGLVRLYGETLG
+441 GKSGLVRLYGEALG
-455 LSPSQIAFLPVRPS
+455 LTPSQVAFLPVRPS
-469 WMDDGDLLGYLDRNR
+469 WMDDGDILGYLDRNR

-497 LVNASRHPEK
+497 LVEASRHPEK

-532 EKRENPSIQL
+532 EKKENPALQL
-542 YNPSLEDRVYNHSD
+542 YNPSLEERVYNHSD
-556 YPARIPVLDNV
+556 YPARIPLMDNV

-592 ITLHQRRFADM
+592 ITLHQRKFSDM
-603 ARLSRKHVADED
+603 ARLTRREVAPEVEVSADE
-615 EVGADVYRRFRK
+615 YRQFRK
-627 EEQGVTMSD
+627 DEGVVTLSD
-636 AELHLLDS
+636 EELHLLDD
-644 LNAALDERGASGGI
+644 LNAALDERGTSGGI

-671 NIPSDSPMSRKEALD
+671 NIPSGSPMNRKEALD

-698 GSREQIGYLV
+698 GSREQIGYLT
-708 SLDEEN
+708 SLNEEN
-714 RLTGRFPELLNRHK
+714 KLIGRFPELLK
-728 QVSAFTESMRV
+728 KYSQVSAFTESLRV
-739 LKRKAKELKTY
+739 LERKAKELRTY

>member
-138 PLFDGDM
+138 PMFDGDM

-194 QKDKAFKDMHIG
+194 RKDKAFKNMHIG
-206 QGGAYFHVKKEN
+206 QGGAYFHVKKDN
-218 LSWAFFYADDALLV
+218 LTWAFFYADDPLLV
-232 DNVVRCHHDP
+232 ENVVRCHHDP
-242 LWFIPQSVM
+242 LWFVPASVM
-251 KEIRK
+251 HVLKE
-256 QFVPLLDEEKPENQ
+256 QFVPLVEEEEDKAEKPVL
-270 GAIISQQALDQTVR
+270 SQQVLDQTVR
-284 DMMLMP
+284 DMMGFADDL
-290 ASSQSS
+290 
-296 DEAGRNEQPEIAGK
+296 D
-310 TTKGKTAETKD
+310 TA
-321 TQEKVKPPVQKNSRA
+321 PA
-336 EEDGALEKEG
+336 EEEK
-346 TAEKTEEKREN
+346 KTGEEPEEKKQAKEKKETPKK
-357 AASEKSTSQEKSR
+357 AKASEKSGAPVKETKP
-370 TAALKAEKVMNQKEE
+370 AALTAEE
-385 KKAKEE
+385 K
-391 KREDEEMAF
+391 EMAF

>member
-1 MNKGNEKMHLLQG
+1 MNNGNEKNHLLQG
-14 EGRVLGYIRKGVKI
+14 DGRVLGYVRKGVKI

-46 PLPPDFQEARERG
+46 PIPPEFQEARERG

-82 EAELEKTFGNAFFLF
+82 ETELEKTFGNAFFLF

-112 VQEYGTTYINKEEA
+112 VKEYGTTYINKEEA

-160 LGKKQWVRTEVPQML
+160 LGKKHWVRTEVPQML

-194 QKDKAFKDMHIG
+194 RKDKAFKDMHIG
-206 QGGAYFHVKKEN
+206 QGGAYFQVKKDN
-218 LSWAFFYADDALLV
+218 LTWAFFYADDPLLV
-232 DNVVRCHHDP
+232 ENVVRCHHDP
-242 LWFIPQSVM
+242 LWFVPESVM
-251 KEIRK
+251 HVLKE
-256 QFVPLLDEEKPENQ
+256 QFVPLVEEEEDKAEKPVL
-270 GAIISQQALDQTVR
+270 SQQVLDQTVR
-284 DMMLMP
+284 DMMGFAGGSDAAP
-290 ASSQSS
+290 A
-296 DEAGRNEQPEIAGK
+296 E
-310 TTKGKTAETKD
+310 
-321 TQEKVKPPVQKNSRA
+321 
-336 EEDGALEKEG
+336 
-346 TAEKTEEKREN
+346 
-357 AASEKSTSQEKSR
+357 
-370 TAALKAEKVMNQKEE
+370 EE
-385 KKAKEE
+385 KKTGEEPEEKKKVQAPEKKQAKEKKETPKKAKAPE
-391 KREDEEMAF
+391 KAKIPEKSVAPVKETKPVAPTAEEKEKAF
-400 IHRFIRRVKE
+400 IQRFIRRVRQ

-441 GKSGLVRLYGETLG
+441 GKSGLVRLYGEALG
-455 LSPSQIAFLPVRPS
+455 LTPSQVAFLPVRPS
-469 WMDDGDLLGYLDRNR
+469 WMDDGDILGYLDRNR

-497 LVNASRHPEK
+497 LVEASRHPEK

-532 EKRENPSIQL
+532 EKKENPALQL
-542 YNPSLEDRVYNHSD
+542 YNPSLEERVYNHSD
-556 YPARIPVLDNV
+556 YPARIPLLDNV

-592 ITLHQRRFADM
+592 ITLHQRKFSDM
-603 ARLSRKHVADED
+603 ARLTRREVAPEVEVSADE
-615 EVGADVYRRFRK
+615 YRQFRK
-627 EEQGVTMSD
+627 DEGVVTLSD
-636 AELHLLDS
+636 EELHLLDD
-644 LNAALDERGASGGI
+644 LNAALDERGTSGGI
-658 GYRVVSDMSRYLA
+658 GYRVVSDMSRYLS
-671 NIPSDSPMSRKEALD
+671 NIPSGSPMNRKEALD

-698 GSREQIGYLV
+698 GSREQIGYLT
-708 SLDEEN
+708 SLNEEN
-714 RLTGRFPELLNRHK
+714 KLTGRFPELLK
-728 QVSAFTESMRV
+728 KYSQVSTFTESLRV
-739 LKRKAKELKTY
+739 LERKAKELRTY

>member
-1 MNKGNEKMHLLQG
+1 MNNGNEKNHLLQG
-14 EGRVLGYIRKGVKI
+14 DGRVLGYVRKGVKI

-46 PLPPDFQEARERG
+46 PIPPEFQEARERG

-97 TPGLKNDKY
+97 TPGLRNDKY

-112 VQEYGTTYINKEEA
+112 VKEYGTTYINKEEA

-160 LGKKQWVRTEVPQML
+160 LGKKHWVRTEVPQML

-194 QKDKAFKDMHIG
+194 RKDKAFKDMHIG
-206 QGGAYFHVKKEN
+206 QGGAYFQVKKDN
-218 LSWAFFYADDALLV
+218 LTWAFFYADDPLLV
-232 DNVVRCHHDP
+232 ENVVRCHHDP
-242 LWFIPQSVM
+242 LWFVPESVM
-251 KEIRK
+251 HVLKE
-256 QFVPLLDEEKPENQ
+256 QFVPLVEEEEDNAEKHVL
-270 GAIISQQALDQTVR
+270 SQQVLDQTVR
-284 DMMLMP
+284 DMMDF
-290 ASSQSS
+290 AGGS
-296 DEAGRNEQPEIAGK
+296 DAA
-310 TTKGKTAETKD
+310 
-321 TQEKVKPPVQKNSRA
+321 PV
-336 EEDGALEKEG
+336 
-346 TAEKTEEKREN
+346 
-357 AASEKSTSQEKSR
+357 
-370 TAALKAEKVMNQKEE
+370 EE
-385 KKAKEE
+385 KKTGEEPEEKKKVQEPEKKQAKEKKEISKKAKAPE
-391 KREDEEMAF
+391 KAKIPEKSVAPVKETKPVAPTAEEKEKAF
-400 IHRFIRRVKE
+400 IQRFIRRVRQ

-422 FHISA
+422 FQISA

-441 GKSGLVRLYGETLG
+441 GKSGLVRLYGEALG
-455 LSPSQIAFLPVRPS
+455 LTPSQVAFLPVRPS
-469 WMDDGDLLGYLDRNR
+469 WMDDGDILGYLDRNR

-497 LVNASRHPEK
+497 LVEASRHQEK

-532 EKRENPSIQL
+532 EKKENPALQL

-556 YPARIPVLDNV
+556 YPARIPLLDNV

-592 ITLHQRRFADM
+592 ITLHQRKFSDM
-603 ARLSRKHVADED
+603 ARLTRREAAPEVEVSADE
-615 EVGADVYRRFRK
+615 YRQFRK
-627 EEQGVTMSD
+627 DEGVVTLSD
-636 AELHLLDS
+636 AELHLLDD
-644 LNAALDERGASGGI
+644 LNAALDERGTSGGI

-671 NIPSDSPMSRKEALD
+671 NIPSGSPMNRKEALD

-698 GSREQIGYLV
+698 GSREQIGYLT
-708 SLDEEN
+708 SLNEEN
-714 RLTGRFPELLNRHK
+714 KLTGRFPELLK
-728 QVSAFTESMRV
+728 KYSQVSAFTESLRV
-739 LKRKAKELKTY
+739 LERKAKELRTY

>member
-1 MNKGNEKMHLLQG
+1 MNNGNEKNHLLQG
-14 EGRVLGYIRKGVKI
+14 DGRVLGYVRKGVKI

-46 PLPPDFQEARERG
+46 PIPPEFQEARERG

-112 VQEYGTTYINKEEA
+112 VKEYGTTYINKEEA

-194 QKDKAFKDMHIG
+194 RKDKAFKDMHIG
-206 QGGAYFHVKKEN
+206 QGGAYFHVKKDN
-218 LSWAFFYADDALLV
+218 LTWAFFYADDPLLV
-232 DNVVRCHHDP
+232 ENVVRCHHDP
-242 LWFIPQSVM
+242 LWFVPESVM
-251 KEIRK
+251 HVLKK
-256 QFVPLLDEEKPENQ
+256 QFVPLVEEEEDKAEKPVL
-270 GAIISQQALDQTVR
+270 SQQVLDQTVR
-284 DMMLMP
+284 DMMGFADDL
-290 ASSQSS
+290 
-296 DEAGRNEQPEIAGK
+296 D
-310 TTKGKTAETKD
+310 TA
-321 TQEKVKPPVQKNSRA
+321 PA
-336 EEDGALEKEG
+336 EEKKTGKEPEEKKQAKEKKETPKKAEALEKSGAPVKETKPAAP
-346 TAEKTEEKREN
+346 TAEEK
-357 AASEKSTSQEKSR
+357 EK
-370 TAALKAEKVMNQKEE
+370 
-385 KKAKEE
+385 
-391 KREDEEMAF
+391 AF
-400 IHRFIRRVKE
+400 IQRFIRRVRQ

-441 GKSGLVRLYGETLG
+441 GKSGLVRLYGEALG
-455 LSPSQIAFLPVRPS
+455 LTPSQVAFLPVRPS
-469 WMDDGDLLGYLDRNR
+469 WMDDGDILGYLDRNR

-497 LVNASRHPEK
+497 LVEASRHPEK

-532 EKRENPSIQL
+532 EKKENPALQL
-542 YNPSLEDRVYNHSD
+542 YNPSLEERVYNHSD
-556 YPARIPVLDNV
+556 YPARIPLMDNV

-592 ITLHQRRFADM
+592 ITLHQRKFSDM
-603 ARLSRKHVADED
+603 ARLTRREVAPEVEVSADE
-615 EVGADVYRRFRK
+615 YRQFRK
-627 EEQGVTMSD
+627 DEGVVTLSD
-636 AELHLLDS
+636 EELHLLDD
-644 LNAALDERGASGGI
+644 LNAALDERGTSGGI

-671 NIPSDSPMSRKEALD
+671 NIPSGSPMNRKEALD

-698 GSREQIGYLV
+698 GSREQIGYLT
-708 SLDEEN
+708 SLNEEN
-714 RLTGRFPELLNRHK
+714 KLIGRFPELLK
-728 QVSAFTESMRV
+728 KYSQVSAFTESLRV
-739 LKRKAKELKTY
+739 LERKAKELRTY

>member
-1 MNKGNEKMHLLQG
+1 MNNGNEKNHLLQG
-14 EGRVLGYIRKGVKI
+14 DGRVLGYVRKGVKI

-46 PLPPDFQEARERG
+46 PIPPEFQEARERG

-112 VQEYGTTYINKEEA
+112 VKEYGTTYINKEEA

-160 LGKKQWVRTEVPQML
+160 LGKKHWVRTEVPQML

-194 QKDKAFKDMHIG
+194 RKDKAFKDMHIG
-206 QGGAYFHVKKEN
+206 QGGAYFHVKKDN
-218 LSWAFFYADDALLV
+218 LTWAFFYADDPLLV
-232 DNVVRCHHDP
+232 ENVVRCHHDP
-242 LWFIPQSVM
+242 LWFVPESVM
-251 KEIRK
+251 HVLKK
-256 QFVPLLDEEKPENQ
+256 QFVPLVEEEEDKAEKPVL
-270 GAIISQQALDQTVR
+270 SQQALDQTVR
-284 DMMLMP
+284 DMMGFADDL
-290 ASSQSS
+290 
-296 DEAGRNEQPEIAGK
+296 D
-310 TTKGKTAETKD
+310 TA
-321 TQEKVKPPVQKNSRA
+321 PA
-336 EEDGALEKEG
+336 EEEKKTGKEPE
-346 TAEKTEEKREN
+346 AKKQAKEKKETPKK
-357 AASEKSTSQEKSR
+357 AKVSEKSEAPVKETKP
-370 TAALKAEKVMNQKEE
+370 AAPIAEE
-385 KKAKEE
+385 KE
-391 KREDEEMAF
+391 KAF
-400 IHRFIRRVKE
+400 IQRFIRRVRQ

-441 GKSGLVRLYGETLG
+441 GKSGLVRLYGEALG
-455 LSPSQIAFLPVRPS
+455 LTPSQVAFLPVRPS
-469 WMDDGDLLGYLDRNR
+469 WMDDGDILGYLDRNR

-497 LVNASRHPEK
+497 LVEASRHPEK

-532 EKRENPSIQL
+532 EKKENPALQL
-542 YNPSLEDRVYNHSD
+542 YNPSLEERVYNHSD
-556 YPARIPVLDNV
+556 YPARIPLMDNV

-592 ITLHQRRFADM
+592 ITLHQRKFSDM
-603 ARLSRKHVADED
+603 ARLPRREVASEVEVSADE
-615 EVGADVYRRFRK
+615 YRQFRK
-627 EEQGVTMSD
+627 DEGVVTLSD
-636 AELHLLDS
+636 EELHLLDD
-644 LNAALDERGASGGI
+644 LNAALDERGTSGGI

-671 NIPSDSPMSRKEALD
+671 NIPSGSPMNRKEALD

-698 GSREQIGYLV
+698 GSREQIGYLT
-708 SLDEEN
+708 SLNEEN
-714 RLTGRFPELLNRHK
+714 KLIGRFPELLK
-728 QVSAFTESMRV
+728 KYSQVSAFTESLRV
-739 LKRKAKELKTY
+739 LERKAKELRTY

>member
-1 MNKGNEKMHLLQG
+1 MNNGNEKNHLLQG
-14 EGRVLGYIRKGVKI
+14 DGRVLGYVSKGVKI

-46 PLPPDFQEARERG
+46 PIPPEFQKARERG

-112 VQEYGTTYINKEEA
+112 VKEYGTTYINKEEA

-138 PLFDGDM
+138 PMFDGDM

-160 LGKKQWVRTEVPQML
+160 LGKKHWVRTEVPQML

-194 QKDKAFKDMHIG
+194 RKDKAFKNMHIG
-206 QGGAYFHVKKEN
+206 QGGAYFHVKKDN
-218 LSWAFFYADDALLV
+218 LTWAFFYADDPLLV
-232 DNVVRCHHDP
+232 ENVVRCHHDP
-242 LWFIPQSVM
+242 LWFVPESVM
-251 KEIRK
+251 HVLKE
-256 QFVPLLDEEKPENQ
+256 QFVPLVEEEEDKAEKPVL
-270 GAIISQQALDQTVR
+270 SQQVLDQTVR
-284 DMMLMP
+284 DMMGFADDL
-290 ASSQSS
+290 
-296 DEAGRNEQPEIAGK
+296 D
-310 TTKGKTAETKD
+310 TA
-321 TQEKVKPPVQKNSRA
+321 PA
-336 EEDGALEKEG
+336 EEEKKE
-346 TAEKTEEKREN
+346 TPKKAK
-357 AASEKSTSQEKSR
+357 ASEKSGAPVKETKP
-370 TAALKAEKVMNQKEE
+370 AALTAEE
-385 KKAKEE
+385 K
-391 KREDEEMAF
+391 EMAF

>member
-1 MNKGNEKMHLLQG
+1 MNNGNEKNHLLQG
-14 EGRVLGYIRKGVKI
+14 DGRVLGYVRKGVKI

-46 PLPPDFQEARERG
+46 PIPPEFQEARERG

-112 VQEYGTTYINKEEA
+112 VKEYGTTYINKEEA

-160 LGKKQWVRTEVPQML
+160 LGKKHWVRTEVPQML

-194 QKDKAFKDMHIG
+194 RKDKAFKDMHIG
-206 QGGAYFHVKKEN
+206 QGGAYFQVKKDN
-218 LSWAFFYADDALLV
+218 LTWAFFYADDPLLV
-232 DNVVRCHHDP
+232 ENVVRCHHDP
-242 LWFIPQSVM
+242 LWFVPESVM
-251 KEIRK
+251 HVLKE
-256 QFVPLLDEEKPENQ
+256 QFVPLVEEEEDKAEKHVL
-270 GAIISQQALDQTVR
+270 SQQVLDQTVR
-284 DMMLMP
+284 DMMGF
-290 ASSQSS
+290 AGSS
-296 DEAGRNEQPEIAGK
+296 D
-310 TTKGKTAETKD
+310 
-321 TQEKVKPPVQKNSRA
+321 
-336 EEDGALEKEG
+336 
-346 TAEKTEEKREN
+346 
-357 AASEKSTSQEKSR
+357 AAP
-370 TAALKAEKVMNQKEE
+370 AEE
-385 KKAKEE
+385 KKTGEEPEEKKKVQEPEKKQAKEKKETQKKAKAPAKAKIPE
-391 KREDEEMAF
+391 KSVAPVKETKPVAPTAEEKEKAF
-400 IHRFIRRVKE
+400 IQRFIRRVRQ

-441 GKSGLVRLYGETLG
+441 GKSGLVRLYGEALG
-455 LSPSQIAFLPVRPS
+455 LTPSQVAFLPVRPS
-469 WMDDGDLLGYLDRNR
+469 WMDDGDILGYLDRNR

-497 LVNASRHPEK
+497 LVEASRHPEK

-532 EKRENPSIQL
+532 EKKENPALQL
-542 YNPSLEDRVYNHSD
+542 YNPSLEERVYNHSD
-556 YPARIPVLDNV
+556 YPARIPLLDNV

-592 ITLHQRRFADM
+592 ITLHQRKFSDM
-603 ARLSRKHVADED
+603 ARLTRREVAPEVEVSADE
-615 EVGADVYRRFRK
+615 YRQFRK
-627 EEQGVTMSD
+627 DEGVVTLSD
-636 AELHLLDS
+636 AELHLLDD
-644 LNAALDERGASGGI
+644 LNAALDERGTSGGI

-671 NIPSDSPMSRKEALD
+671 NIPSGSPMNRKEALD

-698 GSREQIGYLV
+698 GSREQIGYLT
-708 SLDEEN
+708 SLNEEN
-714 RLTGRFPELLNRHK
+714 KLTGRFPELLK
-728 QVSAFTESMRV
+728 KYSQVSAFTESLRV
-739 LKRKAKELKTY
+739 LERKAKELRTY

>member
-1 MNKGNEKMHLLQG
+1 MNNGNEKNYLLQG
-14 EGRVLGYIRKGVKI
+14 DGRVLGYVRKGVKI

-46 PLPPDFQEARERG
+46 PIPPEFQEARERG

-82 EAELEKTFGNAFFLF
+82 EAELEKTFGNVFFLF

-106 FVVTDL
+106 FVVTDM
-112 VQEYGTTYINKEEA
+112 VKEYGTTYINKEEA

-160 LGKKQWVRTEVPQML
+160 LGKKHWVRTEVPQML

-194 QKDKAFKDMHIG
+194 RKDKAFKDMHIG
-206 QGGAYFHVKKEN
+206 QGGAYFHVKKDN
-218 LSWAFFYADDALLV
+218 LTWAFFYADDPLLV
-232 DNVVRCHHDP
+232 ENVVRCHHDP
-242 LWFIPQSVM
+242 LWFVPESVM
-251 KEIRK
+251 RVLKK
-256 QFVPLLDEEKPENQ
+256 QFVPLVEEEEDNAEKPVL
-270 GAIISQQALDQTVR
+270 SQQVLDQTVR
-284 DMMLMP
+284 DMMGFADDL
-290 ASSQSS
+290 
-296 DEAGRNEQPEIAGK
+296 D
-310 TTKGKTAETKD
+310 TA
-321 TQEKVKPPVQKNSRA
+321 PA
-336 EEDGALEKEG
+336 EEEKKTGKEPE
-346 TAEKTEEKREN
+346 AKKQAKEKKETPKK
-357 AASEKSTSQEKSR
+357 AKVSEKSEAPVKETKP
-370 TAALKAEKVMNQKEE
+370 AAPIAEE
-385 KKAKEE
+385 KE
-391 KREDEEMAF
+391 KAF
-400 IHRFIRRVKE
+400 IQRFIRRVRQ

-441 GKSGLVRLYGETLG
+441 GKSGLVRLYGEALG
-455 LSPSQIAFLPVRPS
+455 LTPSQVAFLPVRPS
-469 WMDDGDLLGYLDRNR
+469 CMDDGDILGYLDRNR

-497 LVNASRHPEK
+497 LVEASRHPEK

-532 EKRENPSIQL
+532 EKKENPALQL

-556 YPARIPVLDNV
+556 YPARIPLMDNV

-592 ITLHQRRFADM
+592 ITLHQRKFSDM
-603 ARLSRKHVADED
+603 ARLTRREVASEVEVSADE
-615 EVGADVYRRFRK
+615 YRQFRK
-627 EEQGVTMSD
+627 DEGVVTLSD
-636 AELHLLDS
+636 AELHLLDD
-644 LNAALDERGASGGI
+644 LNAALDERGTSGGI

-671 NIPSDSPMSRKEALD
+671 NIPSCSPMNRKEALD

-698 GSREQIGYLV
+698 GSREQIGYLT
-708 SLDEEN
+708 SLNEEN
-714 RLTGRFPELLNRHK
+714 KLIGRFPELLK
-728 QVSAFTESMRV
+728 KYSQVSAFTESLRV
-739 LKRKAKELKTY
+739 LERKAKELRTY